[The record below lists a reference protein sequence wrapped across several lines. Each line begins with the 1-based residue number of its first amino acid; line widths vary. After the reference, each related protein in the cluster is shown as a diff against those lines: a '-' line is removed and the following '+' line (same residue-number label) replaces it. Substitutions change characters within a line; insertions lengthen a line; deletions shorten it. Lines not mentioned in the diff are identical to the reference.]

1 MNIGLDEYSRNA
13 RLKPALLVVLPLA
26 LTIAVWSPSMAL
38 AWSALWATIVAMG
51 GTFFLGQ
58 IGRDWG
64 KRKEQQ
70 LFDRFGGRPTER
82 ALCHEHAP
90 NKVRLAAQHARL
102 ATLMPA
108 ISMPTADDERH
119 DPSAAH
125 NVYDACTRFLIARS
139 RGNRL
144 VLQENINYGF
154 RRNLWGM
161 KPLGLSIALAC
172 AIGLGASLYANSAS
186 GFSSDAVAVEALNVL
201 ITGAWLIVITPRWVM
216 VPAEAYA
223 DRLLETLEQESQ
235 GSC

>member
-1 MNIGLDEYSRNA
+1 M
-13 RLKPALLVVLPLA
+13 VLPIA
-26 LTIAVWSPSMAL
+26 LTVGVWSPSAAV

-51 GTFFLGQ
+51 GTFLLAQ

-64 KRKEQQ
+64 KRKEQK

-82 ALCHEHAP
+82 VLCHEHAT

-108 ISMPTADDERH
+108 ISMPTADHERR

-139 RGNRL
+139 RGDRL

-161 KPLGLSIALAC
+161 KPLGLSIALMC
-172 AIGLGASLYANSAS
+172 AIALGVSLYANRAI
-186 GFSSDAVAVEALNVL
+186 GFPPGRACSRG
-201 ITGAWLIVITPRWVM
+201 IT
-216 VPAEAYA
+216 
-223 DRLLETLEQESQ
+223 
-235 GSC
+235 C